1 MLLGALLGSA
11 DGVQDVEGGPGTLV
25 GDELG
30 DEDGSDDGSD
40 DGSLVG

>member
-11 DGVQDVEGGPGTLV
+11 DGVQVVPPTYMLV